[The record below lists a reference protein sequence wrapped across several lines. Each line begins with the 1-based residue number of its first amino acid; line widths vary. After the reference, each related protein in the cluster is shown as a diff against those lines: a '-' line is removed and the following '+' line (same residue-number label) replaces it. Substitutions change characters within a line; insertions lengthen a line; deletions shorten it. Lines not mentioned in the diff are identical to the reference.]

1 MVAATAVEVAA
12 FADVP
17 AGDLQSTLG
26 TVYGKAAYAA
36 DNVGGAL
43 YDANLAKDMAG
54 VADGKAQYAADRAGF
69 LDYHVRAIAT
79 QIGYTMPAA

>member
-26 TVYGKAAYAA
+26 TVYGKAVYAA
-36 DNVGGAL
+36 DNVGAAL
-43 YDANLAKDMAG
+43 FDANLAKEMAND
-54 VADGKAQYAADRAGF
+54 AAGKGQYAADKAGF